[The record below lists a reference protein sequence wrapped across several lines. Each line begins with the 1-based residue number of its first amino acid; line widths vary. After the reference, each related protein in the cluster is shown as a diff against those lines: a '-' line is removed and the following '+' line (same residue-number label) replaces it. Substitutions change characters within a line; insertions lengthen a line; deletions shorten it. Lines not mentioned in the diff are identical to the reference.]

1 MEFVEIYYP
10 TVLPTVIQYRAKT
23 TPFKNY
29 LFSDNLKAIHPL
41 TWWSS
46 IRNLDLAVCNL
57 VEQLHTAVASS
68 GDIERLFSCFGLVH
82 SKIRNRLGPEKA
94 AKLVTIFKEL
104 NSGKTVG
111 SDDDDD
117 EER

>member
-1 MEFVEIYYP
+1 MYYP

-23 TPFKNY
+23 SPFRSY
-29 LFSDNLKAIHPL
+29 LFSDNLKDIHPL

-46 IRNLDLAVCNL
+46 IKNLDEAVCNL

-94 AKLVTIFKEL
+94 SKLVTVFKEL

-111 SDDDDD
+111 ND
-117 EER
+117 EEEDEVRNN